1 MDADIVH
8 VQVQPARETVRDAR
22 GTIIGIIERQ
32 RLTGKLTARSPRGIV
47 LGSFDGQVTRRAR
60 GGQIVGRTNLLP
72 ALLLWGR

>member
-1 MDADIVH
+1 MDTDLVY
-8 VQVQPARETVRDAR
+8 VQEQPAREIIRDAR
-22 GTIIGIIERQ
+22 GMIVGVIERQ
-32 RLTGKLTARSPRGIV
+32 RLTGNQIARDARGTL